1 MGELVAGDDWYFA
14 AFPGYGIM
22 AVSPIKADVVNENWT
37 TMKVEN
43 NSINLQSTQVQ
54 KLLGTRNRKISK

>member
-22 AVSPIKADVVNENWT
+22 AVSPIKADVVNEN
-37 TMKVEN
+37 
-43 NSINLQSTQVQ
+43 
-54 KLLGTRNRKISK
+54 